1 MKYNPII
8 VKQVTK
14 YTLPYIKMIG
24 YKKLYGIFILGEIIS
39 EQIKK
44 NSWK

>member
-14 YTLPYIKMIG
+14 YTLPYNKMIE
-24 YKKLYGIFILGEIIS
+24 YKKLYGIFILREIIS

-44 NSWK
+44 NSWI